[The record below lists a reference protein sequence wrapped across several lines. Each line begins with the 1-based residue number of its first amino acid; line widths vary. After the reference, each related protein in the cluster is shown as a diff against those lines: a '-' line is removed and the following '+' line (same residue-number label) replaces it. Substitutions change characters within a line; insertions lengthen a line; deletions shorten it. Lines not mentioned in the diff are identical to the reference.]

1 MEKCRPLLGL
11 VGCPCLGCP
20 LDTRRW
26 TNRSCLLL
34 ENMYVADIHYHMLNK
49 HKFKTFIDAGLATSD
64 RWNNKYVEAL
74 TSRNNNG
81 LNKYSELLQSQER
94 IYADEER
101 NLDSNIEE
109 VDDGLQNLN
118 QC

>member
-1 MEKCRPLLGL
+1 M
-11 VGCPCLGCP
+11 
-20 LDTRRW
+20 
-26 TNRSCLLL
+26 L